1 MGGNDYLKLYGGNW
15 IPKLKH
21 ESDECFA
28 RRLSLAS
35 FSPYFTRIIQAAIG
49 LILRKPIKLEG
60 ADEEWWAQW
69 RQNVDRQ
76 AGDLEAFAKRNLTV
90 ALAYGHC
97 GILADYPQAQNIRTL
112 RDEYDANLSPYLMNV
127 EPWRIIGWRED
138 SSSTVSRLDQV
149 RIRETTTVPRGMFG
163 EETWRQI
170 RVLSPGRFEVYR
182 ASAPQETGGVGT
194 VDWRL
199 LPGRE
204 GRGMTG
210 LDEIPLSVT
219 YAEKLATLVSMP
231 ILQDVAF
238 LNLRHYRLQSKH
250 LHALEVAGFPM
261 LTIEGWDDTSS
272 NLDVD
277 VTSALALPIGG
288 GAQYVEP
295 ASSSFAATQEELAD
309 LVQQM
314 SNLGISVL
322 AQQKMVGET
331 AKAKQLDRAETNS
344 VLSIVSISLEKALQA
359 AVDACAEYA
368 GREAPMVSL
377 DRDFDLQTLEADGI
391 GAIVNLYTSGLI
403 DRRTGLELLQRGEI
417 LTDEVDIDDI
427 IEQAEQD
434 EAAAMEKEVA
444 KLDAEASIAAQYAK
458 AEPGAA

>member
-1 MGGNDYLKLYGGNW
+1 MTDSILDKTVLNPGWIDGGPTAPTTGQALPNPDDPSVPISAYWAQAARWTEVSACMGGNDYLKLYGGNW

-194 VDWRL
+194 VD
-199 LPGRE
+199 
-204 GRGMTG
+204 
-210 LDEIPLSVT
+210 
-219 YAEKLATLVSMP
+219 LAP
-231 ILQDVAF
+231 A
-238 LNLRHYRLQSKH
+238 
-250 LHALEVAGFPM
+250 AG
-261 LTIEGWDDTSS
+261 S
-272 NLDVD
+272 
-277 VTSALALPIGG
+277 
-288 GAQYVEP
+288 
-295 ASSSFAATQEELAD
+295 
-309 LVQQM
+309 
-314 SNLGISVL
+314 
-322 AQQKMVGET
+322 
-331 AKAKQLDRAETNS
+331 
-344 VLSIVSISLEKALQA
+344 
-359 AVDACAEYA
+359 
-368 GREAPMVSL
+368 
-377 DRDFDLQTLEADGI
+377 
-391 GAIVNLYTSGLI
+391 
-403 DRRTGLELLQRGEI
+403 
-417 LTDEVDIDDI
+417 
-427 IEQAEQD
+427 
-434 EAAAMEKEVA
+434 
-444 KLDAEASIAAQYAK
+444 
-458 AEPGAA
+458 